1 MRLVAQGPRRFV
13 LLAGIAMLVLVVAA
27 CGRKSALSPP
37 EDEAELYA
45 YPSRYP
51 APTTVG
57 PVKAEDELPERSFL
71 QPMGRSSSTTTTTEP
86 NSP

>member
-1 MRLVAQGPRRFV
+1 MTLMAPGPRRLV

-37 EDEAELYA
+37 EDEAELYT

-51 APTTVG
+51 APATVG
-57 PVKAEDELPERSFL
+57 PVKAEEELPERSFL
-71 QPMGRSSSTTTTTEP
+71 QPFGASSSTTTTTEP
-86 NSP
+86 KSP